1 MKQPIICGCSMSTA
15 IMYCDDGVN
24 WTVFRSLREIFRASE
39 IMTAQHYRY
48 TVSVIA
54 TVIISIGKLQG

>member
-1 MKQPIICGCSMSTA
+1 
-15 IMYCDDGVN
+15 MYCDDGVN